1 MSSSG
6 IIGSV
11 EGGALRRRIHLEKA
25 RLLYVP
31 SPGARRTRPSR
42 ARFYNALSSP
52 WNSIILQVTDAAND
66 FDRR

>member
-25 RLLYVP
+25 RLLYAP
-31 SPGARRTRPSR
+31 SPGGSQ
-42 ARFYNALSSP
+42 SSP
-52 WNSIILQVTDAAND
+52 LQSTLLQRIVVSVELDHLTSNGCSQR
-66 FDRR
+66 F